1 MKGKWERERERERKR
16 GARHRGTEAQRE
28 RERERGRGEGKGRER
43 QVEGGR
49 LERAEDVTVL
59 LHPLAVPL
67 GAAAEHGRVNCRA
80 HAHEHAEPLR
90 GPKGGNG
97 EREGGVGW
105 GGGVGGWGV
114 EVGVHLATSFRTSA
128 CIFSSP
134 GFSESEVTSCRRRA
148 AAGGPNV
155 KLGAA
160 PRVAPCRSPS

>member
-67 GAAAEHGRVNCRA
+67 GAAAAHGRVNRRA
-80 HAHEHAEPLR
+80 HAMNTHSAN
-90 GPKGGNG
+90 GGEG
-97 EREGGVGW
+97 GTGREGVE
-105 GGGVGGWGV
+105 GGGGF
-114 EVGVHLATSFRTSA
+114 HLATSFRTSA

-148 AAGGPNV
+148 AAGGPKV

-160 PRVAPCRSPS
+160 PRVAPCRGPS